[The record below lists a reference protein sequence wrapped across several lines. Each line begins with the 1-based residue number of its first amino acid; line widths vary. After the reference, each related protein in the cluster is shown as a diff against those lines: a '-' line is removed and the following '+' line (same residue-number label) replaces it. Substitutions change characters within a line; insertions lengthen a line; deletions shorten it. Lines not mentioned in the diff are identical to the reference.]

1 MASTST
7 MEEVDAGD
15 DDLEETSADDAHR
28 EEEGAMDRAAN
39 MFECINMSQKK
50 FCNFNNYL

>member
-1 MASTST
+1 MFCQEALIKQHYCL
-7 MEEVDAGD
+7 VDVDD

-39 MFECINMSQKK
+39 MFDCK
-50 FCNFNNYL
+50 FP